1 MDVFFVRHGQT
12 DGNIAQ
18 RYQHPDTRLNEVGKA
33 QAEAIAGKIATL
45 EPTHIITS
53 TQLRAV
59 ILVRH
64 QPKNAETLLAAFA
77 PDTRETIT
85 ALAGAKTSPIN
96 SHLLLRFLTAT
107 QEVTF
112 SPLPHLPLEI
122 AIIDVTTKA

>member
-1 MDVFFVRHGQT
+1 LRALLTALGE
-12 DGNIAQ
+12 GN
-18 RYQHPDTRLNEVGKA
+18 
-33 QAEAIAGKIATL
+33 AEAALDALHEAVAMHAEMKLFARLLL
-45 EPTHIITS
+45 EA
-53 TQLRAV
+53 LRAV